1 MKSLPLR
8 IAPSMLATDFG
19 KLAEQIS
26 EAEKGG
32 ADLIHCDV
40 MDGIFVPNLT
50 FGPEVIR
57 TLRKATNVPLD
68 VHLMIVKPE
77 LSMQAYADAGAA
89 IITIHQEA
97 SVHLHRTL
105 TEIHRM
111 GIQAGVSLNPS
122 TPVSTIEPVLEEID
136 LLLIMTV
143 NPGFGGQQFI
153 ETCLRKVEEAHAL
166 RESSGLGFSIEVDG
180 GIEPAT
186 IGRAARAGADTF
198 VAGTAVFQGA
208 IAKNIHTLRQTA
220 QKERLN

>member
-1 MKSLPLR
+1 MKSLPIR
-8 IAPSMLATDFG
+8 IAPSMLAADFS
-19 KLAEQIS
+19 KLAQQIS

-40 MDGIFVPNLT
+40 MDGLFVPNLT
-50 FGPEVIR
+50 FGPEIIR
-57 TLRKATNVPLD
+57 TLRKVTDVPLD

-77 LSMQAYADAGAA
+77 LSIQAYADAGAA

-105 TEIHRM
+105 TEIRRM

-122 TPVSTIEPVLEEID
+122 TPVSTIEPVLEKID

-153 ETCLRKVEEAHAL
+153 EACLRKVEEAHAL
-166 RESSGLGFSIEVDG
+166 RERSGLGFSIEVDG

-186 IGRAARAGADTF
+186 IGRVARAGADTF
-198 VAGTAVFQGA
+198 VAGTAVFHGA
-208 IAKNIHTLRQTA
+208 IAKNIQSLREAT
-220 QKERLN
+220 QKERF

>member
-8 IAPSMLATDFG
+8 IAPSMLAADFG
-19 KLAEQIS
+19 RLTQQIS

-50 FGPEVIR
+50 FGPGVIR
-57 TLRKATNVPLD
+57 ALRSATDIPLD

-105 TEIHRM
+105 AEIRRM
-111 GIQAGVSLNPS
+111 GIQAGVALNPS
-122 TPVSTIEPVLEEID
+122 TPVATIEPVVEEID

-153 ETCLRKVEEAHAL
+153 EACLRKVEEAHAL
-166 RESSGLGFSIEVDG
+166 RERSGLDFSIEVDG
-180 GIEPAT
+180 GIEPTT
-186 IGRAARAGADTF
+186 IGRIARAGADTF
-198 VAGTAVFQGA
+198 VAGTAVFNGE
-208 IAKNIHTLRQTA
+208 IAKNIQSLRQAA
-220 QKERLN
+220 QKERL

>member
-1 MKSLPLR
+1 MKSLPIR
-8 IAPSMLATDFG
+8 IAPSILAADFG
-19 KLAEQIS
+19 RLSQQIS

-40 MDGIFVPNLT
+40 MDGLFVPNLT

-57 TLRKATNVPLD
+57 TLRKATAIPLD

-77 LSMQAYADAGAA
+77 LTMQAYADAGAA

-97 SVHLHRTL
+97 CVHLHRTL
-105 TEIHRM
+105 TEIRRM

-153 ETCLRKVEEAHAL
+153 ETCLRKVEETQEL
-166 RESSGLGFSIEVDG
+166 REHSGLEFSIEVDG

-186 IGRAARAGADTF
+186 IGRVARAGADTF
-198 VAGTAVFQGA
+198 VAGTAVFHGE
-208 IAKNIHTLRQTA
+208 ISKNIQSLRQAA
-220 QKERLN
+220 QKERH

>member
-8 IAPSMLATDFG
+8 IAPSMLAADFG
-19 KLAEQIS
+19 RLTQQIS
-26 EAEKGG
+26 DAEKAG

-50 FGPEVIR
+50 FGPDMIR
-57 TLRKATNVPLD
+57 ALRSATDVPLD

-77 LSMQAYADAGAA
+77 LSIQAYADAGAA

-105 TEIHRM
+105 TEIRRI

-122 TPVSTIEPVLEEID
+122 TPVATIEPVLEEID

-153 ETCLRKVEEAHAL
+153 EACLRKVEEAHAL
-166 RESSGLGFSIEVDG
+166 RERSGLGFSIEVDG

-186 IGRAARAGADTF
+186 IGRVARAGADTF
-198 VAGTAVFQGA
+198 VAGTAVFNGE
-208 IAKNIHTLRQTA
+208 IAKNIQSLRQAA
-220 QKERLN
+220 QEK